1 MSYRKIGDL
10 IQLVDVRN
18 KDLSIT
24 HLVGL
29 TINKKFIPSVANTIG
44 TDMSN
49 YKIIRKNQFA
59 CSTMQVRRDKKMPV
73 ALLKQLDVAIISQ
86 AYPVFEVIDEKE
98 LIPEYLMLWFSRSEF
113 DREACFHAV
122 GGVRGSLEW
131 EDFCNMELPVPSIEK
146 QREIVAQYQAVENK
160 IKVNEQICEKLEAA
174 AQTLYKQWFVDF
186 EFPCL
191 PSGYR
196 PHGQVNQN
204 LPIDEYITK
213 IGSVC
218 TYSKVGGLPVSDGK
232 TWFVYL
238 ILCENDSVY
247 KGITNDLYRR
257 FYEHYMGEGAEWTK
271 LNKPLKVIHWESFAT
286 KEEAAKREKD
296 LKTGYGR
303 TWISRQ
309 IEKAGG
315 ITQLKTSLPAPQT
328 ELRTAGKMVFNQE
341 LEKDIPE
348 GWEVIK
354 VKDFCD
360 EMKNGATPSRDNL
373 DYWDSNDIPWLKT
386 GEISNNVVFDTEE
399 YISKEGFKNSSTKL
413 IPKDSV
419 LMAMYGAT
427 AGQLAY
433 LKKEVTTNQACCAM
447 ISKDKN
453 KMSFLYY
460 ALLNQQNHI
469 VTLANGGAQA
479 NLSKQIIEE
488 LDLILP
494 QDMDKIPLEKFSY
507 LIEEKAIK
515 TQENQKLTQLQS
527 LLLSRLATLEG

>member
-131 EDFCNMELPVPSIEK
+131 EDFCNMELPVPSIKK

-160 IKVNEQICEKLEAA
+160 IKVNEQICEKLEAT

-218 TYSKVGGLPVSDGK
+218 TYSRVGGLPVSDGK

-247 KGITNDLYRR
+247 KGMTNDLYRR

-328 ELRTAGKMVFNQE
+328 ELRTAGKMVYNQE
-341 LEKDIPE
+341 LEKEIPE
-348 GWEVIK
+348 GWEVGTIGDLFTFQRGHDLPSQNRIFGEFPIFASTGIAEYHNEYK
-354 VKDFCD
+354 IDRPTIITGRSGSLGELFYYDKPCWPLNTSLYIVEFKKGLPFYSLYFLQTVNLK
-360 EMKNGATPSRDNL
+360 ELGAGSAVPTLNR
-373 DYWDSNDIPWLKT
+373 NDIH
-386 GEISNNVVFDTEE
+386 
-399 YISKEGFKNSSTKL
+399 
-413 IPKDSV
+413 
-419 LMAMYGAT
+419 M
-427 AGQLAY
+427 
-433 LKKEVTTNQACCAM
+433 
-447 ISKDKN
+447 
-453 KMSFLYY
+453 
-460 ALLNQQNHI
+460 
-469 VTLANGGAQA
+469 
-479 NLSKQIIEE
+479 
-488 LDLILP
+488 
-494 QDMDKIPLEKFSY
+494 LEKEIPDY
-507 LIEEKAIK
+507 ILIELFDAKIILINNQKENYK
-515 TQENQKLTQLQS
+515 TQNQKLTHLQS

>member
-1 MSYRKIGDL
+1 MHVGRDERLPISMSTFDYD
-10 IQLVDVRN
+10 
-18 KDLSIT
+18 
-24 HLVGL
+24 
-29 TINKKFIPSVANTIG
+29 FIVSP
-44 TDMSN
+44 
-49 YKIIRKNQFA
+49 
-59 CSTMQVRRDKKMPV
+59 
-73 ALLKQLDVAIISQ
+73 
-86 AYPVFEVIDEKE
+86 AYDVFEVISSDV
-98 LIPEYLMLWFSRSEF
+98 LPEYLMLWFRRKEF
-113 DREACFHAV
+113 DRQCWFYTDAD
-122 GGVRGSLEW
+122 VRGGLHLDALKSIEIK
-131 EDFCNMELPVPSIEK
+131 VPSIEE
-146 QREIVAQYQAVENK
+146 QRQIVAQYQSIANK
-160 IKVNEQICEKLEAA
+160 IKVNEQICEKLEAT

-218 TYSKVGGLPVSDGK
+218 TYSRVGGLPVSDGK

-328 ELRTAGKMVFNQE
+328 ELRTAGKMVYNQE
-341 LEKDIPE
+341 LEKEIPE
-348 GWEVIK
+348 GWEVDYISEYVKLSQGLAVNASTQHYIQKEGIPLLRITDLINNTKEIFISDK
-354 VKDFCD
+354 VDKNVIASESDIIVTRTGQVGLVFRNKIGVVYNNCFKAHPKDGLNP
-360 EMKNGATPSRDNL
+360 EVL
-373 DYWDSNDIPWLKT
+373 YWFLKT
-386 GEISNNVVFDTEE
+386 
-399 YISKEGFKNSSTKL
+399 KEMFHIMNYLASGSS
-413 IPKDSV
+413 
-419 LMAMYGAT
+419 A
-427 AGQLAY
+427 QLDLTHKQFYTIKY
-433 LKKEVTTNQACCAM
+433 L
-447 ISKDKN
+447 
-453 KMSFLYY
+453 
-460 ALLNQQNHI
+460 
-469 VTLANGGAQA
+469 LANCDVQRKFEKYVSAIG
-479 NLSKQIIEE
+479 NKLNILDKQ
-488 LDLILP
+488 
-494 QDMDKIPLEKFSY
+494 
-507 LIEEKAIK
+507 
-515 TQENQKLTQLQS
+515 NQKLTQLQS